1 MNIINIRKIVWF
13 SFVAKILFAIYVFI
27 FFSNIFLFNKNILYI
42 YSDLIIL
49 IVITF
54 LFIHK
59 ILLINNFK
67 TWKDKIL
74 FLMFSLFFVYK
85 RKIKKVKTNSIIF
98 IIILMFIITTLILI
112 LWLTFI
118 NVKSFIYFLLSKDHI
133 EKYDIKTRIGLVG
146 KPNPEIRILKYVII
160 YAIPRWVSEILS
172 IFVLFI
178 FFTTFLTNIFISYVK
193 TLNLKKYFQQKI
205 N

>member
-1 MNIINIRKIVWF
+1 
-13 SFVAKILFAIYVFI
+13 
-27 FFSNIFLFNKNILYI
+27 
-42 YSDLIIL
+42 
-49 IVITF
+49 
-54 LFIHK
+54 
-59 ILLINNFK
+59 
-67 TWKDKIL
+67 
-74 FLMFSLFFVYK
+74 
-85 RKIKKVKTNSIIF
+85 
-98 IIILMFIITTLILI
+98 MFIITTLILI